1 MKAVKFVL
9 SVGNGLYFFLS
20 LLTQI
25 YKEEGV
31 RLAVVDVV
39 TWTMSDQIQIVEDP
53 DVLLDRFLDYSPNL
67 PQNYD
72 SAMLFTYVPLNGV
85 QCPYWE

>member
-1 MKAVKFVL
+1 MAMV
-9 SVGNGLYFFLS
+9 FFHS
-20 LLTQI
+20 LLSQI

-39 TWTMSDQIQIVEDP
+39 TWTMSDQIQIVDDP
-53 DVLLDRFLDYSPNL
+53 EALLDNFQEYSPNL

-72 SAMLFTYVPLNGV
+72 SVMLFTYAPNT
-85 QCPYWE
+85 C